1 MEQNQIT
8 KTHRI
13 GTMTCG
19 ILLVLFGILFL
30 LNIFVPQLNYQLTFK
45 LWPVIF
51 IFLGLEVL
59 AGNYKASRTE
69 AANEGGIQFIY
80 DKAAIFLMICLSFF
94 AMLMASV
101 DYFIQFSR
109 VM

>member
-8 KTHRI
+8 QTHRI

-19 ILLVLFGILFL
+19 ILLVMFGILFL
-30 LNIFVPQLNYQLTFK
+30 INIFIPQMNYHMIFK
-45 LWPVIF
+45 LWPFIF

-59 AGNYKASRTE
+59 AGNYKAFRAET
-69 AANEGGIQFIY
+69 AKEGSIQFIY

-101 DYFIQFSR
+101 DYFIQFGY